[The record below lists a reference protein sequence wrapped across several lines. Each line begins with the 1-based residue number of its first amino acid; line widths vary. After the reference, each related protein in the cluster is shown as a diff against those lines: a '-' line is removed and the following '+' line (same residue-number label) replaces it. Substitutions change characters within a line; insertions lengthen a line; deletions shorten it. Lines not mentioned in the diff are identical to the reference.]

1 MKRVIS
7 TFGRLAFHGGNGLFF
22 LLGALALCRWLVM
35 TDFLLFQVI
44 AAAALVGLAVAY
56 FYGLYLV
63 CFRDKHRVETRCS
76 SCAEAQDCPA
86 YGTGVIY
93 PCPYFVRKRNTKAP
107 AAPKDQE
114 PPAS

>member
-1 MKRVIS
+1 MKKAIS

-35 TDFLLFQVI
+35 TGSLLLQVI
-44 AAAALVGLAVAY
+44 AAAALAGLVMAY

-63 CFRDKHRVETRCS
+63 CFRDKHRVENRCS
-76 SCAEAQDCPA
+76 SCAEGQDCPA

-93 PCPYFVRKRNTKAP
+93 PCPYYERKRITKAP
-107 AAPKDQE
+107 AAPMD
-114 PPAS
+114 